1 MKFFKAIFFL
11 AIVGTLY
18 TSCQKE
24 TSYEGGATSISS
36 GSLKSGGSGDCLPSN
51 VNGLYKVGVTLNT
64 SNYIDVTVNVTTAG
78 SYVVKSDTVN
88 GIYFRGVGVF
98 QATGN
103 QVIRLTGGGRPTL
116 AQLNE
121 LTIKYN
127 GSICKI
133 GINSIDATTP
143 EAEFQLNGS
152 PANCTGYTVN
162 VNYVAGTTLT
172 AANTL
177 SFMVNVAAPGTYSLS
192 VPSVNGVIFT
202 GSGYFA
208 AIGPQTVTL
217 SGFGT
222 PAQPGIV
229 TADVATLSL
238 STKCS
243 FIYTI
248 IPSGGNLN
256 ATFTMAGAG
265 SACANFSTSGTFTP
279 GTPMNGTNTA
289 TVDAIVT
296 GTGIYT
302 VASNTVNGVTFVASG
317 NFTQTGTRAVT
328 LTAIGTPAA
337 AGTFTFSVTGG
348 SSTCTFDLTFN

>member
-1 MKFFKAIFFL
+1 MKFFKAISLL
-11 AIVGTLY
+11 ALTGTLF

-24 TSYEGGATSISS
+24 TSYEGGATTLSV

-51 VNGLYKVGVTLNT
+51 VNGIYKAGVNLNT

-88 GIYFRGVGVF
+88 GMYFRGVGVF
-98 QATGN
+98 ASTGN
-103 QVIRLTGGGRPTL
+103 QVVRLTGGGRPST
-116 AQLNE
+116 AQLSL
-121 LTIKYN
+121 LTVKYN
-127 GSICKI
+127 GSSCKI
-133 GINSIDATTP
+133 GVNAISSSTP

-152 PANCTGYTVN
+152 PTNCVGYTVN
-162 VNYVAGTTLT
+162 GNYVAGTTLT

-177 SFMVNVAAPGTYSLS
+177 TFMVNVTVLGTYSLS
-192 VPSVNGVIFT
+192 VPSVNGVLFN

-208 AIGPQTVTL
+208 TLGPQTVTL

-222 PAQPGIV
+222 PAQPGVV
-229 TADVATLSL
+229 TSDVGTISA
-238 STKCS
+238 STKCT
-243 FIYTI
+243 FIYTV

-256 ATFTMAGAG
+256 AVFTMSGAG
-265 SACANFSTSGTFTP
+265 GSCANFSTAGTYTS
-279 GTPMNGTNTA
+279 GTPMNGSNTA

-302 VASNTVNGVTFVASG
+302 VSSNTVNGVTFVASG
-317 NFTQTGTRAVT
+317 SFTQTGTRAVT
-328 LTAIGTPAA
+328 LTAIGTPAD

>member
-1 MKFFKAIFFL
+1 MKLFKAIIFVALIGALF
-11 AIVGTLY
+11 V
-18 TSCQKE
+18 SCEKE
-24 TSYEGGATSISS
+24 TSYEGGATSLSS

-51 VNGLYKVGVTLNT
+51 VNGIYKTGVTLNS
-64 SNYIDVTVNVTTAG
+64 SNYIDVTINVTTAG

-88 GIYFRGVGVF
+88 GMSFRGVGVF

-103 QVIRLTGGGRPTL
+103 QVVRLTGAGRPTL
-116 AQLNE
+116 AQLN
-121 LTIKYN
+121 LFTIKYE
-127 GSICKI
+127 GSSCKI
-133 GINSIDATTP
+133 GINSVDQATP
-143 EAEFQLNGS
+143 AAEFQLNGS

-162 VNYVAGTTLT
+162 GNYVAGTTLT

-177 SFMVNVAAPGTYSLS
+177 SFMVNVTVIGTYALS
-192 VPSVNGVIFT
+192 VPSVNGVLFT

-208 AIGPQTVTL
+208 TLGPQTVTL

-222 PAQPGIV
+222 PAQPGV
-229 TADVATLSL
+229 VSTDVSTINA

-243 FIYTI
+243 FIYTV

-256 ATFTMAGAG
+256 AVFTMGGAG
-265 SACANFSTSGTFTP
+265 GSCANFSTAGTYTSGTA
-279 GTPMNGTNTA
+279 MNGSNTA

-302 VASNTVNGVTFVASG
+302 VSSNTVNGVTFVASG
-317 NFTQTGTRAVT
+317 SFTQTGTRAVT

-348 SSTCTFDLTFN
+348 STTCTFDLTFN